1 MGTDTAIIQ
10 VTHMLV
16 VLSQLLR
23 VSIDCLILQY
33 LICVKPRWL
42 AIKFKKKCSG
52 KSLMQY
58 CKGKNMVHMMMYFNN
73 NLFNST
79 KNEKD

>member
-1 MGTDTAIIQ
+1 MPGINYIHTRSISNLQAVISYNTTNLMGTDTAIIQ

-33 LICVKPRWL
+33 LICVKPR
-42 AIKFKKKCSG
+42 
-52 KSLMQY
+52 
-58 CKGKNMVHMMMYFNN
+58 
-73 NLFNST
+73 
-79 KNEKD
+79 